1 MDILQKIVE
10 STKARVER
18 EKAKIAFNAMRKKAE
33 NLYKIQVESNGDS
46 SAKSSTQ
53 QTSDLSAKS
62 SSDSPTKSL
71 FVKPPFAF
79 EKALDSAKNSV
90 DLAQDLT
97 QNHTDSAQDSSDLV
111 PQMRFICEVKK
122 ASPSKGIIAQ
132 DFPYLQ
138 IALDYERAGA
148 DCISCLT
155 EPEFFCGADAY
166 LSEIAKRVKTPIFRK
181 DFIIDSY
188 MIYQAKVLGADC
200 VLLISE
206 ILEVGEMKEFCDIAH
221 SLGLSVLVESHSECA
236 LQNALQTNARL
247 IGVNNRDLRDFKVD
261 LQTSV
266 RLKKLVPSDKIFVS
280 ESGITTHSDIALL
293 QSNGINA
300 VLIGETL
307 MREKDKTKALNAL
320 KGVGESIKKC

>member
-1 MDILQKIVE
+1 MDILQKIVK
-10 STKARVER
+10 STKARVKR
-18 EKAKIAFNAMRKKAE
+18 DKAQISFNAMREKAE
-33 NLYKIQVESNGDS
+33 NLYKIQVESSGEFNV
-46 SAKSSTQ
+46 
-53 QTSDLSAKS
+53 
-62 SSDSPTKSL
+62 DSPIKPP

-79 EKALDSAKNSV
+79 EKALDSRESKI
-90 DLAQDLT
+90 
-97 QNHTDSAQDSSDLV
+97 DSAQDSAQNSADSAHDSNDLA

-155 EPEFFCGADAY
+155 EPEFFCGADSY
-166 LSEIAKRVKTPIFRK
+166 LREIAKRVKIPILRK

-206 ILEVGEMKEFCDIAH
+206 ILECEEMCEFCDIAH
-221 SLGLSVLVESHSECA
+221 SLGLSVLVESHSESA
-236 LQNALQTNARL
+236 LQNALNTNARL

-266 RLKKLVPSDKIFVS
+266 RLKNLVPSNRIFVS
-280 ESGITTHSDIALL
+280 ESGIATHSDIALL
-293 QSNGINA
+293 QSSGINA
-300 VLIGETL
+300 ALIGETL
-307 MREKDKTKALNAL
+307 MREKDKTHALNAL
-320 KGVGESIKKC
+320 KGVKL

>member
-1 MDILQKIVE
+1 MDILQKIVK

-18 EKAKIAFNAMRKKAE
+18 EKAEIAFNIMREKAE
-33 NLYKIQVESNGDS
+33 NLYKIQVAQCGSES
-46 SAKSSTQ
+46 SAESSL
-53 QTSDLSAKS
+53 DS
-62 SSDSPTKSL
+62 SSDSPI
-71 FVKPPFAF
+71 KPPFAF
-79 EKALDSAKNSV
+79 EKALDSAK
-90 DLAQDLT
+90 
-97 QNHTDSAQDSSDLV
+97 DSSDSA

-122 ASPSKGIIAQ
+122 ASPSKGIIAH

-155 EPEFFCGADAY
+155 ESEFFCGADSY
-166 LSEIAKRVKTPIFRK
+166 LNEIAKHTKIPVLRK

-206 ILEVGEMKEFCDIAH
+206 ILGAEEMKEFCDIAH
-221 SLGLSVLVESHSECA
+221 SLGLSVLVESHSESA

-261 LQTSV
+261 LQTSI
-266 RLKKLVPSDKIFVS
+266 RLKKLVPKDRIFVS
-280 ESGITTHSDIALL
+280 ESGIATHSDIALL
-293 QSNGINA
+293 QSSGINA

-320 KGVGESIKKC
+320 KGVNL

>member
-1 MDILQKIVE
+1 MDILQKIVK

-18 EKAKIAFNAMRKKAE
+18 DKSRISFSAIRERAE
-33 NLYKIQVESNGDS
+33 NLYKIQVESSGES
-46 SAKSSTQ
+46 SVN
-53 QTSDLSAKS
+53 
-62 SSDSPTKSL
+62 SPI
-71 FVKPPFAF
+71 KPPFAF
-79 EKALDSAKNSV
+79 EKALDSAQNS
-90 DLAQDLT
+90 A
-97 QNHTDSAQDSSDLV
+97 DSTQDSSDSA

-122 ASPSKGIIAQ
+122 ASPSKGIIAH

-155 EPEFFCGADAY
+155 EPEFFCGADSY
-166 LSEIAKRVKTPIFRK
+166 LREIAKRVKIPILRK

-206 ILEVGEMKEFCDIAH
+206 ILGCEEMREFCDIAH
-221 SLGLSVLVESHSECA
+221 SVGLSVLVESHSESA
-236 LQNALQTNARL
+236 LQNALNTNARL

-266 RLKKLVPSDKIFVS
+266 RLKKLVPSNRIFVS
-280 ESGITTHSDIALL
+280 ESGIATHSDIALL
-293 QSNGINA
+293 QSSGINA

-320 KGVGESIKKC
+320 KGVNL

>member
-18 EKAKIAFNAMRKKAE
+18 DKARISFNAMRKKAE
-33 NLYKIQVESNGDS
+33 NLYKIQVESSGES
-46 SAKSSTQ
+46 SAK
-53 QTSDLSAKS
+53 LSG
-62 SSDSPTKSL
+62 DSPIKS
-71 FVKPPFAF
+71 PFAF
-79 EKALDSAKNSV
+79 EKALDSRESKIDSPKNSADSAHDSN
-90 DLAQDLT
+90 DLA
-97 QNHTDSAQDSSDLV
+97 

-155 EPEFFCGADAY
+155 EPEFFCGADSY
-166 LSEIAKRVKTPIFRK
+166 LREIAKRVKIPILRK

-206 ILEVGEMKEFCDIAH
+206 ILECDEMREFCDIAH
-221 SLGLSVLVESHSECA
+221 SLGLSVLVESHSESA
-236 LQNALQTNARL
+236 LQNALSTNARL

-266 RLKKLVPSDKIFVS
+266 RLKKLVPQDRIFIS
-280 ESGITTHSDIALL
+280 ESGIASHSDIALL
-293 QSNGINA
+293 QSSGINA

-307 MREKDKTKALNAL
+307 MRKKDKTNALNAL
-320 KGVGESIKKC
+320 KGVNL

>member
-18 EKAKIAFNAMRKKAE
+18 DKAKIAFNAMREKAE
-33 NLYKIQVESNGDS
+33 NLYKIQVESSGES
-46 SAKSSTQ
+46 SAKSSG
-53 QTSDLSAKS
+53 
-62 SSDSPTKSL
+62 DSPI
-71 FVKPPFAF
+71 KPPFAF
-79 EKALDSAKNSV
+79 EKALDSRESKIDSPKNS
-90 DLAQDLT
+90 A
-97 QNHTDSAQDSSDLV
+97 DSTHDSSDLA

-122 ASPSKGIIAQ
+122 ASPSKGIIAH

-138 IALDYERAGA
+138 IALEYERAGA

-155 EPEFFCGADAY
+155 EPEFFCGADSY
-166 LSEIAKRVKTPIFRK
+166 LCEIAKHTKIPILRK

-206 ILEVGEMKEFCDIAH
+206 ILGREEMREFCDIAH
-221 SLGLSVLVESHSECA
+221 SLGLSVLVESHSESA
-236 LQNALQTNARL
+236 LQNALSTNARL

-266 RLKKLVPSDKIFVS
+266 RLKKLVPQDRIFVS

-293 QSNGINA
+293 QSSGINA
-300 VLIGETL
+300 ALIGETL

-320 KGVGESIKKC
+320 KGVNL

>member
-18 EKAKIAFNAMRKKAE
+18 DKAQISFNAMREKAE
-33 NLYKIQVESNGDS
+33 KLYKEQVAESNLDS
-46 SAKSSTQ
+46 RIKS
-53 QTSDLSAKS
+53 
-62 SSDSPTKSL
+62 
-71 FVKPPFAF
+71 PFAF
-79 EKALDSAKNSV
+79 EKALDSA
-90 DLAQDLT
+90 
-97 QNHTDSAQDSSDLV
+97 QDSSDLA

-122 ASPSKGIIAQ
+122 ASPSKGIIAH

-155 EPEFFCGADAY
+155 EPEFFCGADSY
-166 LSEIAKRVKTPIFRK
+166 LSEIAKRIKIPILRK

-206 ILEVGEMKEFCDIAH
+206 ILECDEMREFCDIAH
-221 SLGLSVLVESHSECA
+221 SLGLSVLVESHSESA

-266 RLKKLVPSDKIFVS
+266 RLKNLVPQDRIFVS

-293 QSNGINA
+293 QSSGINA
-300 VLIGETL
+300 ALIGETL

-320 KGVGESIKKC
+320 KGVNL

>member
-18 EKAKIAFNAMRKKAE
+18 DKARISFNAMREKAE
-33 NLYKIQVESNGDS
+33 NLYKEQVAESNLDS
-46 SAKSSTQ
+46 RIKS
-53 QTSDLSAKS
+53 
-62 SSDSPTKSL
+62 
-71 FVKPPFAF
+71 PFAF
-79 EKALDSAKNSV
+79 EKALDSAK
-90 DLAQDLT
+90 
-97 QNHTDSAQDSSDLV
+97 DSSDLA

-122 ASPSKGIIAQ
+122 ASPSKGIIAH

-155 EPEFFCGADAY
+155 EPEFFCGADSY
-166 LSEIAKRVKTPIFRK
+166 LSEIAKRVKIPILRK

-206 ILEVGEMKEFCDIAH
+206 ILECDEMREFCDIAH
-221 SLGLSVLVESHSECA
+221 SLGLSVLVESHSESA
-236 LQNALQTNARL
+236 LQNALNTNARL

-266 RLKKLVPSDKIFVS
+266 RLKKLVPQDRIFVS

-293 QSNGINA
+293 QSSGINA
-300 VLIGETL
+300 ALIGETL

-320 KGVGESIKKC
+320 KGVNL

>member
-18 EKAKIAFNAMRKKAE
+18 DKSQISFNTMREKAE
-33 NLYKIQVESNGDS
+33 NLYKEQVAESSLDS
-46 SAKSSTQ
+46 RI
-53 QTSDLSAKS
+53 
-62 SSDSPTKSL
+62 
-71 FVKPPFAF
+71 KPPFAF
-79 EKALDSAKNSV
+79 EKALDSAK
-90 DLAQDLT
+90 
-97 QNHTDSAQDSSDLV
+97 DSSDSA

-122 ASPSKGIIAQ
+122 ASPSKGIIAH

-155 EPEFFCGADAY
+155 EPEFFCGADSY
-166 LSEIAKRVKTPIFRK
+166 LREIAKHTKIPILRK

-188 MIYQAKVLGADC
+188 MIYQTKVLGADC

-206 ILEVGEMKEFCDIAH
+206 ILECEEMREFCDIAH
-221 SLGLSVLVESHSECA
+221 SLGLSVLVESHSESA
-236 LQNALQTNARL
+236 LQNALSTNARL

-266 RLKKLVPSDKIFVS
+266 RLKKLVPKDRIFVS
-280 ESGITTHSDIALL
+280 ESGIAFHSDIALL
-293 QSNGINA
+293 QSSGINA

-320 KGVGESIKKC
+320 KGVNL

>member
-1 MDILQKIVE
+1 MNILQKIVK
-10 STKARVER
+10 STKTRVKRDKAR
-18 EKAKIAFNAMRKKAE
+18 ISFNAMREKAE
-33 NLYKIQVESNGDS
+33 SLYKAQVAESSLDS
-46 SAKSSTQ
+46 RIKS
-53 QTSDLSAKS
+53 
-62 SSDSPTKSL
+62 
-71 FVKPPFAF
+71 PFAF
-79 EKALDSAKNSV
+79 EKALDSAK
-90 DLAQDLT
+90 
-97 QNHTDSAQDSSDLV
+97 DSSDSA

-122 ASPSKGIIAQ
+122 ASPSKGIIAH

-155 EPEFFCGADAY
+155 EPEFFCGADSY
-166 LSEIAKRVKTPIFRK
+166 LSEIAKSVKIPILRK

-206 ILEVGEMKEFCDIAH
+206 ILGYDEMREFCDIAH
-221 SLGLSVLVESHSECA
+221 SLGLSVLVESHSESA
-236 LQNALQTNARL
+236 LQNALNTNARL

-266 RLKKLVPSDKIFVS
+266 RLKKLVPKDRIFVS
-280 ESGITTHSDIALL
+280 ESGIATHSDIALL
-293 QSNGINA
+293 QSSGINA
-300 VLIGETL
+300 ILIGETL

-320 KGVGESIKKC
+320 KGANL

>member
-18 EKAKIAFNAMRKKAE
+18 DKARISFNVMREKAE
-33 NLYKIQVESNGDS
+33 NLYKIQVESSGESRAKLSGDS
-46 SAKSSTQ
+46 PIK
-53 QTSDLSAKS
+53 L
-62 SSDSPTKSL
+62 
-71 FVKPPFAF
+71 PFAF
-79 EKALDSAKNSV
+79 EKALDSA
-90 DLAQDLT
+90 
-97 QNHTDSAQDSSDLV
+97 HDSSDLV

-138 IALDYERAGA
+138 IALEYERAGA

-155 EPEFFCGADAY
+155 EPEFFCGADSY
-166 LSEIAKRVKTPIFRK
+166 LCEIAKHTKIPILRK

-206 ILEVGEMKEFCDIAH
+206 ILECEEMREFCDIAH
-221 SLGLSVLVESHSECA
+221 SLGLSVLVESHSESA
-236 LQNALQTNARL
+236 LQNALSTNARL

-266 RLKKLVPSDKIFVS
+266 RLKKLVPKDKIFVS
-280 ESGITTHSDIALL
+280 ESGIATHSDIALL
-293 QSNGINA
+293 QSSGINA

-307 MREKDKTKALNAL
+307 MREKDKTNALNAL
-320 KGVGESIKKC
+320 KGVNL

>member
-1 MDILQKIVE
+1 MDILQKIVK

-18 EKAKIAFNAMRKKAE
+18 DKAQNSFNAMREKAE
-33 NLYKIQVESNGDS
+33 NLYKIQVKSSSES
-46 SAKSSTQ
+46 SAKSSG
-53 QTSDLSAKS
+53 KS
-62 SSDSPTKSL
+62 NGDSNADSPIKS
-71 FVKPPFAF
+71 PFAF
-79 EKALDSAKNSV
+79 EKALDSCETK
-90 DLAQDLT
+90 L
-97 QNHTDSAQDSSDLV
+97 DSAHDSSDSA

-122 ASPSKGIIAQ
+122 ASPSKGIIAH

-155 EPEFFCGADAY
+155 EPEFFCGADSY
-166 LSEIAKRVKTPIFRK
+166 LREIAKHTKIPILRK

-206 ILEVGEMKEFCDIAH
+206 ILRVEEMREFCDIAH
-221 SLGLSVLVESHSECA
+221 SLGLSVLVESHSESA
-236 LQNALQTNARL
+236 LQNALSTNARL

-266 RLKKLVPSDKIFVS
+266 RLKKLIPQDRIFVS
-280 ESGITTHSDIALL
+280 ESGIASHSDIALL
-293 QSNGINA
+293 QSSGINA

-307 MREKDKTKALNAL
+307 MREKDKTNALNAL
-320 KGVGESIKKC
+320 KGVNL